1 VRGTTLAR
9 RGATRL
15 GDLTRLAGP
24 AHRTTFARVGLALA
38 LAATLAGAI
47 LVARSA
53 GSGRAA
59 VLPVG
64 SRTGVVVLDMSASVA
79 GPPFERVGAIVR
91 GLVAANQSMGLVM
104 FSDVGYELL
113 PPNSPPSALQQFLRF
128 FAPKNV
134 AQGAPVFGTS
144 PWSGFS
150 GGTRISTG
158 LVAGQDALRRAGVPH
173 GTLVLMSD
181 LNDSQNDRA
190 ALVAEATALRQAHI
204 PVRIVPINAIPQ
216 NVQIFTGLFGRN
228 AFVEPQAFK
237 KTSQQRVQPIV
248 ASAPWA
254 LLSVG
259 LVLVGLL
266 AANERFNSRLVPE
279 ESAA

>member
-15 GDLTRLAGP
+15 GDLTQLA
-24 AHRTTFARVGLALA
+24 AQAQRTTFVRAGLALA
-38 LAATLAGAI
+38 LAATLAGAA
-47 LVARSA
+47 LLARSA

-64 SRTGVVVLDMSASVA
+64 SRTGVIVLDMSASVA
-79 GPPFERVGAIVR
+79 GPPFEHVGTVIR
-91 GLVAANQSMGLVM
+91 GLVAANQAMGLVM

-128 FAPKNV
+128 FAPKSV
-134 AQGAPVFGTS
+134 AQGGPVFGTS

-158 LVAGQDALRRAGVPH
+158 LVAGQEALRRARVPH

-181 LNDSQNDRA
+181 LNDSQNDRDP
-190 ALVAEATALRQAHI
+190 LVAEATALRHAHV

-216 NVQIFTGLFGRN
+216 NVQVFTGLFGRS
-228 AFVEPQAFK
+228 AFVGPQAFK
-237 KTSQQRVQPIV
+237 KTSKQRVQPIV
-248 ASAPWA
+248 ASSPWA
-254 LLSVG
+254 LLAVG

-279 ESAA
+279 SAA

>member
-1 VRGTTLAR
+1 MR

-15 GDLTRLAGP
+15 GDLTQLAGQ
-24 AHRTTFARVGLALA
+24 AQRTTLVRVGLAMA

-47 LVARSA
+47 LLARSA

-64 SRTGVVVLDMSASVA
+64 AKTGVIVADMSASVA
-79 GPPFERVGAIVR
+79 GPPFERVGAVVR
-91 GLVAANQSMGLVM
+91 GLVRANQAMGLVM

-128 FAPKNV
+128 FAPKSV
-134 AQGAPVFGTS
+134 AKGAPVFGAS
-144 PWSGFS
+144 PWSQFS

-158 LVAGQDALRRAGVPH
+158 LMAGQEALRRAGVPH

-181 LNDSQNDRA
+181 LNDSQDDRD
-190 ALVAEATALRQAHI
+190 ALVAEATALRQAHV

-216 NVQIFTGLFGRN
+216 NVQIFAGLFGQG
-228 AFVEPQAFK
+228 AFVGPQAFK
-237 KTSQQRVQPIV
+237 KTSRRRVEPIA
-248 ASAPWA
+248 ASSPWA
-254 LLSVG
+254 LLAVG
-259 LVLVGLL
+259 LVLVALL
-266 AANERFNSRLVPE
+266 AANERLNSRLVPE
-279 ESAA
+279 SAT

>member
-1 VRGTTLAR
+1 MRGTTLAR

-15 GDLTRLAGP
+15 GDLTQLAGQ
-24 AHRTTFARVGLALA
+24 AHRTTFVRIGLACA

-47 LVARSA
+47 LLARSA

-64 SRTGVVVLDMSASVA
+64 SRTGVIVLDMSASVA
-79 GPPFERVGAIVR
+79 GPPFQRVGAIVR
-91 GLVAANQSMGLVM
+91 GLVTANQAMGLVM

-128 FAPKNV
+128 FAPKSV
-134 AQGAPVFGTS
+134 AQGGPVFGTS

-158 LVAGQDALRRAGVPH
+158 LAAGREALRRAGITH

-181 LNDSQNDRA
+181 LNDSQNDRDP
-190 ALVAEATALRQAHI
+190 LVAEATTLRRAHI
-204 PVRIVPINAIPQ
+204 PVRIVPINANPQ
-216 NVQIFTGLFGRN
+216 NVQIFSNLFGRN
-228 AFVEPQAFK
+228 AFVDPRAFR
-237 KTSQQRVQPIV
+237 KTSKQKVQPIV
-248 ASAPWA
+248 AASPWA
-254 LLSVG
+254 LIAVG

-266 AANERFNSRLVPE
+266 AANERFNSRLIP

>member
-15 GDLTRLAGP
+15 GDLTQLTGQAQ
-24 AHRTTFARVGLALA
+24 RTTFVRVGLALA

-47 LVARSA
+47 LLARSA

-64 SRTGVVVLDMSASVA
+64 SKSGVIVLDMSASVA

-91 GLVAANQSMGLVM
+91 GLVRANQAMGLVM

-128 FAPKNV
+128 FAPKSV
-134 AQGAPVFGTS
+134 ANNGGPVFGTS
-144 PWSGFS
+144 PWSPFS

-158 LVAGQDALRRAGVPH
+158 LAAGEDALRRAGVTH

-181 LNDSQNDRA
+181 LNDSQNDRDL
-190 ALVAEATALRQAHI
+190 LVVEANALRRAHV
-204 PVRIVPINAIPQ
+204 PVRIVPINALPQ
-216 NVQIFTGLFGRN
+216 NVQLFTGLFGRS
-228 AFVEPQAFK
+228 AFVGPQAFK
-237 KTSQQRVQPIV
+237 KTSKQRVQPIV
-248 ASAPWA
+248 ASSPWA
-254 LLSVG
+254 LLAVG

-279 ESAA
+279 SAA

>member
-15 GDLTRLAGP
+15 GDLAQLAGQ
-24 AHRTTFARVGLALA
+24 AQRTTFVRVFLALA
-38 LAATLAGAI
+38 LAATLAGAV
-47 LVARSA
+47 LLARSA

-64 SRTGVVVLDMSASVA
+64 SKTGVIVLDMSASVA
-79 GPPFERVGAIVR
+79 GPPFERVGAVIR
-91 GLVAANQSMGLVM
+91 GLVAANQAMGLVM

-134 AQGAPVFGTS
+134 VQGAPNFAAS

-158 LVAGQDALRRAGVPH
+158 LVAGQEALRRAGTPH

-181 LNDSQNDRA
+181 LNDSQNDRDPM
-190 ALVAEATALRQAHI
+190 VAEATALRQAHI
-204 PVRIVPINAIPQ
+204 PVRIVPINANPQ
-216 NVQIFTGLFGRN
+216 NVQIFGGLFGRS
-228 AFVEPQAFK
+228 AFVGPAAFK
-237 KTSQQRVQPIV
+237 RTTKQQVQPIV
-248 ASAPWA
+248 AASPWA
-254 LLSVG
+254 LLAVG

-279 ESAA
+279 SAA

>member
-1 VRGTTLAR
+1 MRGTTFFR

-15 GDLTRLAGP
+15 GDLPQLSDQAQ
-24 AHRTTFARVGLALA
+24 RTTLVRVGLALA

-47 LVARSA
+47 LMARSA

-64 SRTGVVVLDMSASVA
+64 SNTGVIVADMSASVA

-91 GLVAANQSMGLVM
+91 GLVTANQAMGLVM

-113 PPNSPPSALQQFLRF
+113 PPNSPPSALAQFLRF
-128 FAPKNV
+128 FAPKSV
-134 AQGAPVFGTS
+134 TKGSPIFGAS
-144 PWSGFS
+144 PWSQFS

-158 LVAGQDALRRAGVPH
+158 LVAGQAALRRAGVPH
-173 GTLVLMSD
+173 GSLVLMSD
-181 LNDSQNDRA
+181 LNDSQNDRDP
-190 ALVAEATALRQAHI
+190 LFAEATALRQAHV
-204 PVRIVPINAIPQ
+204 PVRIVPINAAPQ
-216 NVQIFTGLFGRN
+216 DIAVFAGLFGRN
-228 AFVEPQAFK
+228 AFVSPSAFK
-237 KTSQQRVQPIV
+237 RTSKRRVEPIV
-248 ASAPWA
+248 AASPWA
-254 LLSVG
+254 LIAVG

-279 ESAA
+279 STA